1 MNETLTKCDMKN
13 KDEFEELIQKAASD
27 YAYDYEDLDFCVYV
41 RITCEDG
48 WTEAKICSAR
58 TAGAD

>member
-1 MNETLTKCDMKN
+1 MKN
-13 KDEFEELIQKAASD
+13 KDVLEGLIQEAASN
-27 YAYDYEDLDFCVYV
+27 YACDYEDLDFCVYV

-58 TAGAD
+58 TAGAY

>member
-1 MNETLTKCDMKN
+1 MKN
-13 KDEFEELIQKAASD
+13 KERFETDIQEAASN
-27 YAYDYEDLDFCVYV
+27 YACDYEDLDFCVYV

-58 TAGAD
+58 AAGAY

>member
-1 MNETLTKCDMKN
+1 MMN
-13 KDEFEELIQKAASD
+13 KDVFEGLIQKAASD
-27 YAYDYEDLDFCVYV
+27 YACDYEDLDFCVYV

-48 WTEAKICSAR
+48 WTKAEICSAR

>member
-1 MNETLTKCDMKN
+1 MKN
-13 KDEFEELIQKAASD
+13 KNLLNKDVFEGLIEEAASN
-27 YAYDYEDLDFCVYV
+27 YACDYEDIDFDVYV

-58 TAGAD
+58 TAGAY

>member
-1 MNETLTKCDMKN
+1 MKN
-13 KDEFEELIQKAASD
+13 KDVLEGLIQEAASD
-27 YAYDYEDLDFCVYV
+27 YACDYEDLDFCVYV

-58 TAGAD
+58 TAGAR